1 MIIQKRVT
9 SLVITLLMGSF
20 SQLTM
25 AKCTQSIEATQAEL
39 DGGYRDVTELKN
51 AFIDTAP
58 KRKNDGLAVGVAG
71 VDGGDRALLIKLA
84 QEIENNKHGQFD
96 SLLIAHKGKLVFE
109 SYYSRG
115 RINLPHY
122 QASATK
128 VYTSLALGRAI
139 QLGYLSMA
147 DLDKPVVSFLKGL
160 DTGKLTKGSDKITL
174 NLALTMRSGIRLSD
188 EQKEGL
194 AQISKQLKGQQHT
207 QALLERSAPIST
219 QTQTFKYQD
228 DPMLIMQ
235 VIDAVVPGTAEAFI
249 KQELLD
255 KLGIEQYR
263 WQTADNGLPEAGW
276 RVNMTSRDMLK
287 WGTLTN
293 NKGMWQG
300 EQLIPQSY
308 ISKAIS
314 PQLFT
319 GDENMFGGGKDV
331 SKQGYGYYWWNAELQ
346 SGEQR
351 FYSVSAQ
358 GGGGQYIIL
367 VKELDLV
374 VVVTA
379 NRRENSTLQ
388 LIAERVLPAFM

>member
-1 MIIQKRVT
+1 MIKHKIVM
-9 SLVITLLMGSF
+9 SLAATVLIGCF

-25 AKCTQSIEATQAEL
+25 AKCAQPIEATEAEL
-39 DGGYRDVTELKN
+39 EGGYRDVAELKN

-58 KRKNDGLAVGVAG
+58 KRRNDGLAVGAVG
-71 VDGGDRALLIKLA
+71 IDGGNKALLIKLA
-84 QEIENNKHGQFD
+84 QEIENNMHGQFD

-139 QLGYLSMA
+139 QLGYLTMA
-147 DLDKPVVSFLKGL
+147 DLDKPLISFLQGL
-160 DTGKLTKGSDKITL
+160 DTSKLTKGSDKITL
-174 NLALTMRSGIRLSD
+174 NMALTMRSGIRLSD
-188 EQKEGL
+188 EQKEGFE
-194 AQISKQLKGQQHT
+194 QMSKQLKGQRHA
-207 QALLERSAPIST
+207 QALLERSAPISA
-219 QTQTFKYQD
+219 QSQIFKYQD
-228 DPMLIMQ
+228 DPMLVMH

-255 KLGIEQYR
+255 RLGIEQYR

-287 WGTLTN
+287 WGTLAS
-293 NKGMWQG
+293 NKGKWQG
-300 EQLIPQSY
+300 EQLIPQGY
-308 ISKAIS
+308 ITKAIS
-314 PQLFT
+314 PQLHT
-319 GDENMFGGGKDV
+319 GDEDIFGGGKDV

-346 SGEQR
+346 SGDKR

-367 VKELDLV
+367 IEELDLV

-388 LIAERVLPAFM
+388 LMAERVLPAFM